1 MTFDVLDPTNEK
13 AAAATSL
20 APRLASFEGKTIGIV
35 TNEKEGTKGY
45 FGHLDRLLRSDLKV
59 KDVVWRA
66 KANYSAPAGAAIIAE
81 MTAWDAVVTG
91 VGD

>member
-13 AAAATSL
+13 SSGGTAL
-20 APRLASFEGKTIGIV
+20 APRLSALTGKTIGIV

-45 FGHLDRLLRSDLKV
+45 FRHLDQLLRSELGV

-66 KANYSAPAGAAIIAE
+66 KANYSAPAGPEIVAE
-81 MTAWDAVVTG
+81 MQNWDAVVSG
-91 VGD
+91 IGD

>member
-13 AAAATSL
+13 QVEATGL
-20 APRLASFEGKTIGIV
+20 APRLATFKGKTIGIV

-45 FGHLDRLLRSDLKV
+45 FRHLDRLMREELGV

-66 KANYSAPAGAAIIAE
+66 KANYSAPVGAAIVEE
-81 MTAWDAVVTG
+81 MARWDAIVTG
-91 VGD
+91 IGD

>member
-13 AAAATSL
+13 TAAATSL
-20 APRLASFEGKTIGIV
+20 APRLASLEGKTIGIV

-45 FGHLDRLLRSDLKV
+45 FSHLDRLLRSELKV

-66 KANYSAPAGAAIIAE
+66 KANYSAPAGGAVVAE
-81 MTAWDAVVTG
+81 MAKWDAVVTG
-91 VGD
+91 IGD